1 MRRTRRQFVEGML
14 LATSGMPLLAAQ
26 SASAQESAAASQN
39 RLEKAQRVVLRGRVV
54 CFTEEFARLHGI
66 KPECEEARI
75 VQGFKT
81 STGQL
86 YSILPTDPAA
96 AVYDDQRF
104 RERELQITARLFAA
118 TTWLEVIKIQSVRA
132 GRLYDLY
139 YFCDVCNI
147 RTHKPGPCECC
158 QDPVVFQEDPADP
171 PTDPVSP

>member
-14 LATSGMPLLAAQ
+14 LATSGMPLLAPQAV
-26 SASAQESAAASQN
+26 SAQESPTAAPAHQN
-39 RLEKAQRVVLRGRVV
+39 RADDGQPVVLRGRVV
-54 CFTEEFARLHGI
+54 CFTEEFAKLHDI
-66 KPECEEARI
+66 KPECEETRI
-75 VQGFKT
+75 IRGFKT
-81 STGQL
+81 SAGQL

-96 AVYDDQRF
+96 AIYDDQRF

-118 TTWLEVIKIQSVRA
+118 TTWLEVIRIQSVHA
-132 GRLYDLY
+132 GRLYDIY

-171 PTDPVSP
+171 VSP